1 VLLLFG
7 RLFAVLGV
15 LGSWDAVRTGMRMRM
30 ILVDYE
36 WLADGKKGMDMGQ
49 SLSAAQWAVGDDI
62 RLRGKLGT
70 GKYNLAW
77 RLGCWLAGPSLED

>member
-1 VLLLFG
+1 MLLLFG

-36 WLADGKKGMDMGQ
+36 WLADEKRAWIRGSYG
-49 SLSAAQWAVGDDI
+49 AQHKES
-62 RLRGKLGT
+62 RG
-70 GKYNLAW
+70 
-77 RLGCWLAGPSLED
+77 